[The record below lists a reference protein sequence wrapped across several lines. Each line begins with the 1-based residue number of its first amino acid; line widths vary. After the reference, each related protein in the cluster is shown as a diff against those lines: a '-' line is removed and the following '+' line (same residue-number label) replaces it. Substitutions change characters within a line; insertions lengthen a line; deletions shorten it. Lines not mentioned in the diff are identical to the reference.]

1 MCLEKKYQKKIIKKL
16 RIKKADQ
23 LEKLGLLE
31 KVSPSTEDNYDGV
44 QPWGMAVAKM
54 ATIEG
59 CNKGGHG

>member
-59 CNKGGHG
+59 CNKDGHG